1 MRFEN
6 KKEQFFQTIQWVA
19 LIISLG
25 AIFFQIWVLISAVDA
40 YLKGRDVILF
50 PSMILSGLALLACG
64 VSVALTNLNFLKGI
78 RVGRSKTYEIKK

>member
-6 KKEQFFQTIQWVA
+6 KKEQFTQLVERLG

-25 AIFFQIWVLISAVDA
+25 AIFLQIWVLISGVEA
-40 YLKGRDVILF
+40 YLRGRNELLF
-50 PSMILSGLALLACG
+50 PSVILSGLALLACG

-78 RVGRSKTYEIKK
+78 RVGRSKTYNINH